1 MRRIISA
8 VAVLAAGKIIGS
20 RGFPFSPFSF
30 SLAT

>member
-8 VAVLAAGKIIGS
+8 VAVLATGKIIGS
-20 RGFPFSPFSF
+20 WGIPFSSF